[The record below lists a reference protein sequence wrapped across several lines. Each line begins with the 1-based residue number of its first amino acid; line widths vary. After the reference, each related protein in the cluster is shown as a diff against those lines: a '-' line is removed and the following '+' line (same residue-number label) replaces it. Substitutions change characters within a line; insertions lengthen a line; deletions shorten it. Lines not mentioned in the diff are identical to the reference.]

1 MESTFNLLVDFKA
14 AKCFKL
20 AFAAKSAEQQG

>member
-1 MESTFNLLVDFKA
+1 MESSFNLMIDFKA

-20 AFAAKSAEQQG
+20 AFAAKIAEKRG